1 MIPARTCAMARTCAI
16 FVALLVLPQLFPS
29 SSAAETFSLTDPHPA
44 VCETSPDARFEFD
57 NGALRPIMGRFSFS
71 PPGEPPL
78 RPELSAPGESLPG
91 GLLRI
96 TTVSAD
102 RLDRFSI
109 RLNAPGGGAVSRAM
123 GFLRERGEGGE
134 SWIALLGVP
143 ADARRGEYRIEAAIA
158 SGARSCVVL
167 TALVVLERVFPAEK
181 ISLDA
186 DLALLRTSSDPR
198 KLAEAKQMREVLS
211 TAHPDA
217 LYETGTFENPL
228 PSSRRSAGYGDRR
241 EYLYAETGSDFSIHS
256 GIDLAAP
263 EGTMVPACGKGMV
276 VFTGE
281 RLLTGWSVAIE
292 HLPGLFSLYYH
303 MSGILVSKGDLVE
316 KGQVLGFVG
325 KTGLAMGPHL
335 HWEVRALG
343 TAVDPDMLIQAP
355 PYPAGR
361 VPPVLDK
368 SAGMGTFESS
378 NSTEGR

>member
-1 MIPARTCAMARTCAI
+1 
-16 FVALLVLPQLFPS
+16 
-29 SSAAETFSLTDPHPA
+29 
-44 VCETSPDARFEFD
+44 VCETGPDARFEF
-57 NGALRPIMGRFSFS
+57 NHGALLPIMGRFSFS
-71 PPGEPPL
+71 PTGEPPL
-78 RPELSAPGESLPG
+78 CPEISAPGESLPG

-96 TTVSAD
+96 ITVSAD
-102 RLDRFSI
+102 RLDRFSV
-109 RLNAPGGGAVSRAM
+109 RLNAPGGGVVSRTT
-123 GFLRERGEGGE
+123 GFLRERGEAGE
-134 SWIALLGVP
+134 LWIALLGVP
-143 ADARRGEYRIEAAIA
+143 ADARKGEYRLDTAIA

-167 TALVVLERVFPAEK
+167 TALVVLERAFPAEK
-181 ISLDA
+181 ISLDG

-198 KLAEAKQMREVLS
+198 KVAEAKQMSEVLS

-228 PSSRRSAGYGDRR
+228 PSARRSAGYGDRR

-263 EGTMVPACGKGMV
+263 EGTMVPACGKGTV

-303 MSGILVSKGDLVE
+303 MSGILVRKGDLVE
-316 KGQVLGFVG
+316 KGQVVGFVG
-325 KTGLAMGPHL
+325 KTGLATGPHL

-343 TAVDPDMLIQAP
+343 TAVDPDMLTQTS
-355 PYPAGR
+355 PYPAR
-361 VPPVLDK
+361 RDPPVLDK
-368 SAGMGTFESS
+368 STGIGTFESS